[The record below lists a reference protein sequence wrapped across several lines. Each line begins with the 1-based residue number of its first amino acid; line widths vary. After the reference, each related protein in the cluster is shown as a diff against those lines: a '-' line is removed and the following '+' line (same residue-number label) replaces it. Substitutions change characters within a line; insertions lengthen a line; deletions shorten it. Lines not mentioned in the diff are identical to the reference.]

1 MLYIYIVNMIYHI
14 LNQGKL
20 VKIVKTF
27 PEVAR
32 YMKAHHPTKRGFS
45 AKTLRKFDFTAGIGT
60 NGVQDISDY
69 TKGDIIVRQVDETAD
84 RKIVRQLKK
93 NFLST
98 ADTHTIK
105 YRKYI
110 GINVDEISI
119 VVKKVMD
126 KIQTIDNVDNKVFDV
141 IITEQRNDQTISTG
155 YKGYNQVFADLLEKL
170 QNYFKTYEAEFAIT
184 NIFINEMTVPPA
196 EEQIIY
202 KKTNNK
208 RVDMVTKDDTQDVI
222 FDIEYRMSYLDIN
235 GSEKHKKKYLK
246 LFKKYRIINPNTYKN
261 CLYYSAFMGIHET
274 MDKNKINDTIDN
286 FKKSYKNDL
295 NKNLG
300 DLKLILNKYP
310 DYRFIV
316 YFLGHN
322 KIQKIKIGEK
332 LEETKTIKLMVKGN
346 HCYLM
351 NKTDIKFEYDKEP
364 NKQLIDAPKKE
375 QDIDYKNIQIMTYDM
390 ETCNEEEDI
399 KDITNIKTMAYAV
412 GYSDGLNTTT
422 IFKKNKKHDV
432 MVDFINIIVSIN
444 KDTVFYGHNA
454 GKFDLILLMRY
465 IMKNKKLT
473 VITFLESNGRIINL
487 QLKNHNTNCNIF
499 FRDSYNFICMSLND
513 ACESFKNKTKKLKG
527 DVEHDLINCNNCY
540 IGGDK
545 INDLNIKEYVEQ
557 YLINDCVSLHEI
569 LTIFNDIIFNAYGF
583 TIMEVLTNAGIARR
597 VFLEKYYK
605 NDLYYLSDKVDME
618 LRKYYFGGRNECLNK
633 LGVTTG
639 KLFYVDFTSLYPYVM
654 HKYKYPTGKI
664 TIIDEPSIDNID
676 NYFGFIECKFR
687 HVNKNCRPLH
697 AVVNN
702 FKLTFSHFDNWE
714 TSILSSEEIKYSIEN
729 NLGYEYE
736 FIKVYNYQTNDCIYK
751 DMVNDLFKMKCD
763 AENDGN
769 EALRQI
775 AKIIVNSSYG
785 FFGIN
790 YNDREQ
796 SKIEKI
802 YERRDGKDKERY
814 EALEHQVLGMI
825 NDQMLKAVNYKE
837 SDGHALLRFTGKII
851 PNCANVGL
859 ASMIC
864 SNARMELYK
873 LMRAIDLKG
882 GDIFYCDTDS
892 IITNYNIYND
902 IDFKE
907 PFIRTDTALLGE
919 LTNECKGDIKKLL
932 KKDNYDSKQI
942 NEILKNYTGEN
953 AMCFNKLITCA
964 NKFYFLNAE
973 YKINGKIYKK
983 QIMKMKGV
991 NSKQTFKNRTVNHET
1006 KEISYTDMHKDG
1018 KYKCCEEDYNLI
1030 TQGYTLSADTLGFK
1044 TNFQSVFMKNN
1055 GLLKTHNKKIVQQL
1069 YTKADMDDNKN
1080 IKPFSL

>member
-1 MLYIYIVNMIYHI
+1 MIYHI

-45 AKTLRKFDFTAGIGT
+45 AKTLRKFDFTENIGLNGIE
-60 NGVQDISDY
+60 GVSDY
-69 TKGDIIVRQVDETAD
+69 TKGDIIIRQVDEIAD
-84 RKIVRQLKK
+84 RKVVRQLKK
-93 NFLST
+93 NYIST
-98 ADTHTIK
+98 ANSHIIK
-105 YRKYI
+105 YRKE
-110 GINVDEISI
+110 INISKDEVS
-119 VVKKVMD
+119 VLAKKIMD
-126 KIQTIDNVDNKVFDV
+126 KIQSIVNVDNKVFDV
-141 IITEQRNDQTISTG
+141 IIEDESSFQTVSTG
-155 YKGYNQVFADLLEKL
+155 YKGYNQVFQDLLEKL
-170 QNYFKTYEAEFAIT
+170 YEHFSRYESYFQISR
-184 NIFINEMTVPPA
+184 IIINEMTVPPA

-235 GSEKHKKKYLK
+235 GSEKHKNKYLK

-261 CLYYSAFMGIHET
+261 CLYYSAFMGIHNT
-274 MDKNKINDTIDN
+274 MDKNKINNTIDD
-286 FKKSYKNDL
+286 FRKIYKNNL
-295 NKNLG
+295 NRNLG
-300 DLKLILNKYP
+300 DLKLILNKNP
-310 DYRFIV
+310 DYRFVV

-412 GYSDGLNTTT
+412 GYSDGKNTVT
-422 IFKKNKKHDV
+422 IFKENKKQDV
-432 MVDFINIIVSIN
+432 MMDFIKMIELIN
-444 KDTVFYGHNA
+444 KNTVFYGHNA

-465 IMKNKKLT
+465 IMKNKKLS

-487 QLKNHNTNCNIF
+487 QLKNVKTNCNIF
-499 FRDSYNFICMSLND
+499 FRDSYNFICMSLKD
-513 ACESFKNKTKKLKG
+513 ACDSFKNKTKKLDG

-545 INDLNIKEYVEQ
+545 INDLNIKEYVEK
-557 YLINDCVSLHEI
+557 YLINDCLSLHEI
-569 LTIFNDIIFNAYGF
+569 LTMFNDIIFNAYGF

-633 LGVTTG
+633 LGETTG

-654 HKYKYPTGKI
+654 HKYNYPTGKI
-664 TIIDEPSIDNID
+664 TIIDEHSDSKPILENLD

-687 HVNKNCRPLH
+687 HVNKNSRPLH

-714 TSILSSEEIKYSIEN
+714 TSILSSEEIKYSINN

-736 FIKVYNYQTNDCIYK
+736 FIKVYNYDTNDCIYK

-763 AENDGN
+763 AENNGN

-802 YERRDGKDKERY
+802 YKDEERY

-825 NDQMLKAVNYKE
+825 NDQMLKAVNFKE
-837 SDGHALLRFTGKII
+837 SDGHALLRFTGKIK

-932 KKDNYDSKQI
+932 KKDGYDSKQI
-942 NEILKNYTGEN
+942 NEILKDYTREN

-991 NSKQTFKNRTVNHET
+991 NSKQTFKNRTVNHDT

-1030 TQGYTLSADTLGFK
+1030 TQGYTLSADTMGFK
-1044 TNFQSVFMKNN
+1044 TNFQSAFMKEK
-1055 GLLKTHNKKIVQQL
+1055 GLLKTHNKKEVKQL
-1069 YTKADMDDNKN
+1069 YTKADLDSDNN

>member
-1 MLYIYIVNMIYHI
+1 MIFHI
-14 LNQGKL
+14 LNNGKL

-45 AKTLRKFDFTAGIGT
+45 AKTLRKFDFST
-60 NGVQDISDY
+60 NAENNGYQDISDY
-69 TKGDIIVRQVDETAD
+69 TKGDIIIRQVDETAD
-84 RKIVRQLKK
+84 RKVVRQLKK
-93 NFLST
+93 NYLST
-98 ADTHTIK
+98 ADSHIIK
-105 YRKYI
+105 YRKE
-110 GINVDEISI
+110 INISLDEVS
-119 VVKKVMD
+119 VLVKKIMD
-126 KIQTIDNVDNKVFDV
+126 KIQSIDNVDNKVFDV
-141 IITEQRNDQTISTG
+141 IIEDQNNEQTVSTG
-155 YKGYNQVFADLLEKL
+155 YKGYNQVFQDLLDKL
-170 QNYFKTYEAEFAIT
+170 YDYSARYDSEFQIT
-184 NIFINEMTVPPA
+184 RIIINEMTVPPA

-208 RVDMVTKDDTQDVI
+208 RVDMITKDDTQDII

-235 GSEKHKKKYLK
+235 GSEKHKNKYLK

-261 CLYYSAFMGIHET
+261 CIYYSAFMGIHET

-286 FKKSYKNDL
+286 FKKANKDKL

-310 DYRFIV
+310 DYRFVV

-332 LEETKTIKLMVKGN
+332 LEDTKTIKLMVKGN

-364 NKQLIDAPKKE
+364 NKQLIEAPVIE

-399 KDITNIKTMAYAV
+399 KDICNIKTMAYAV
-412 GYSDGLNTTT
+412 GYSDGKNTVT
-422 IFKKNKKHDV
+422 IFKENKKHDV
-432 MVDFINIIVSIN
+432 MTDFINIIISIN

-487 QLKNHNTNCNIF
+487 QLKNNVTNCNIF

-569 LTIFNDIIFNAYGF
+569 LTMFNDIIYNAYGF
-583 TIMEVLTNAGIARR
+583 TIMGVLTNAGIARK

-618 LRKYYFGGRNECLNK
+618 LRKYYFGGRNEVLNK
-633 LGVTTG
+633 LGETTG

-654 HKYKYPTGKI
+654 NKYKYPTGKI
-664 TIIDEPSIDNID
+664 NIIESPSVDNIN

-751 DMVNDLFKMKCD
+751 EMVNDLFKMKCD
-763 AENDGN
+763 AENNGN

-802 YERRDGKDKERY
+802 YKDKERY
-814 EALEHQVLGMI
+814 EALEHQVFGMI
-825 NDQMLKAVNYKE
+825 NDQMLKAVNFKE
-837 SDGHALLRFTGKII
+837 SDGHALLRFTGKIK

-882 GDIFYCDTDS
+882 GEIFYCDTDS

-902 IDFKE
+902 ESFKE

-942 NEILKNYTGEN
+942 NEILKDYTGEN

-983 QIMKMKGV
+983 QVLKMKGV
-991 NSKQTFKNRTVNHET
+991 NSKQTFHNRTVNHNT

-1030 TQGYTLSADTLGFK
+1030 TQGYSLSADTMTFK
-1044 TNFQSVFMKNN
+1044 SNFQSTMMKEK
-1055 GLLKTHNKKIVQQL
+1055 GLLKTYNKKVVKQL
-1069 YTKADMDDNKN
+1069 YTKADLDDNKN

>member
-1 MLYIYIVNMIYHI
+1 
-14 LNQGKL
+14 
-20 VKIVKTF
+20 
-27 PEVAR
+27 
-32 YMKAHHPTKRGFS
+32 MKAHHPAKRGFS
-45 AKTLRKFDFTAGIGT
+45 AKTLRKFDFTAGIEN

-69 TKGDIIVRQVDETAD
+69 KKGDIIIRQVDETAD
-84 RKIVRQLKK
+84 RKVVRQLKK
-93 NFLST
+93 SFLST
-98 ADTHTIK
+98 ADSHIIK
-105 YRKYI
+105 YRSE
-110 GINVDEISI
+110 INISLDEVS
-119 VVKKVMD
+119 VLAKKIMD
-126 KIQTIDNVDNKVFDV
+126 KIQSIVNVDNKVFD
-141 IITEQRNDQTISTG
+141 IIIENSSSEQVVSTG
-155 YKGYNQVFADLLEKL
+155 YKGYNQVFQNLLDKL
-170 QNYFKTYEAEFAIT
+170 YEHFTRYETDFQIT
-184 NIFINEMTVPPA
+184 RIIINELTMPPA

-208 RVDMVTKDDTQDVI
+208 RVDMITKDDTHDVI

-235 GSEKHKKKYLK
+235 GSEKHKNKYLK
-246 LFKKYRIINPNTYKN
+246 VFKKYRIINPNTYKN
-261 CLYYSAFMGIHET
+261 CLYYCAFMAILDT
-274 MDKNKINDTIDN
+274 DDKPLIKNGFDE
-286 FKKSYKNDL
+286 FKKVYKEKL
-295 NKNLG
+295 NNNLG

-310 DYRFIV
+310 DYRFVV

-332 LEETKTIKLMVKGN
+332 LEDTKTIKLMIKGN
-346 HCYLM
+346 HCHLM
-351 NKTDIKFEYDKEP
+351 KKTDIKFEYDKEP
-364 NKQLIDAPKKE
+364 NKQLIVAPKKE

-399 KDITNIKTMAYAV
+399 KDICNIKTMAYAV
-412 GYSDGLNTTT
+412 GYSDGKITKT
-422 IFKKNKKHDV
+422 IFKENKKHDV
-432 MVDFINIIVSIN
+432 MIDFIKMLELIK

-465 IMKNKKLT
+465 IMRNKKLT

-487 QLKNHNTNCNIF
+487 QLKNATTKCNIF

-513 ACESFKNKTKKLKG
+513 ACKSFKNKTPKLKG

-545 INDLNIKEYVEQ
+545 INELNIKEYVEK

-569 LTIFNDIIFNAYGF
+569 LTMFNDIIFNAYGF

-605 NDLYYLSDKVDME
+605 NNLYYLSDKVDME
-618 LRKYYFGGRNECLNK
+618 LRKYYYGGRNECLNK
-633 LGVTTG
+633 LGETTG

-664 TIIDEPSIDNID
+664 TIIEDPSLENLN
-676 NYFGFIECKFR
+676 NYFGFIECRFR
-687 HVNKNCRPLH
+687 NINKNSRPLH

-714 TSILSSEEIKYSIEN
+714 TAILSSEEIKYSIEN

-751 DMVNDLFKMKCD
+751 EMVDDLFKMKCD
-763 AENDGN
+763 AENNGN

-802 YERRDGKDKERY
+802 YNDKERY
-814 EALEHQVLGMI
+814 ETLEHQVIGMI
-825 NDQMLKAVNYKE
+825 NNQMLKAVNFKE
-837 SDGHALLRFTGKII
+837 SDGHALLRFTGKIK

-882 GDIFYCDTDS
+882 GDIFYADTDS
-892 IITNYNIYND
+892 IITNYNIYAD
-902 IDFKE
+902 EDFKD

-932 KKDNYDSKQI
+932 KEDYDSKQI
-942 NEILKNYTGEN
+942 NEILKDYTGDN

-973 YKINGKIYKK
+973 YKINGKVYKK

-991 NSKQTFKNRTVNHET
+991 NSKQTFKNRFVNHET
-1006 KEISYTDMHKDG
+1006 KEILYTDMHKDG

-1030 TQGYTLSADTLGFK
+1030 TLGYTLSADTMGFK
-1044 TNFQSVFMKNN
+1044 TNFQNVFMKEK
-1055 GLLKTHNKKIVQQL
+1055 GLLKTYNKKEVKKL
-1069 YTKADMDDNKN
+1069 YTKGNVDSDNN
-1080 IKPFSL
+1080 IKPFVL